1 MVAALSLR
9 RLAQRGQE
17 RSWAGAI
24 RVAAALVLV
33 LGAVASAWIARG
45 WEATVTRQREER
57 LDRGATSRTTAIG
70 NALRQYENVL
80 QAERSVWLSSRSVTY
95 EDFGNFVRTLDLPR
109 RYPGLV
115 GLGWRSFVPHGQAAG
130 FVAAARRDGR
140 PDFAIHPP
148 GRRPTYY
155 VTLYNEPAG
164 RFRPTWGQDARAM
177 PTVLAALE
185 ESRDS
190 GRTTISNQT
199 TLADDLALPAADRS
213 VAFELFVPVYRDRAS
228 LLTTAERRAAL
239 LGWAS
244 GAFRAP
250 DFLEAALQSAQPTTG
265 VELYDPTAGGGPI
278 ATFPEGFRAR
288 GPHLRT
294 DTLTFGGRSF
304 LLRYAPLVGNPALTE
319 RTIPAPLVLATGIA
333 VSALLGALL
342 WLLAQVS
349 SLYQRVGHMA
359 RIDAL
364 TGVHNR
370 RVWDQELPRE
380 LARAARSGQPVCVA
394 LIDLDN
400 FKAYNDRH
408 GHQAGDRL
416 LKAAAAVWRS
426 SLRKSDL
433 LVRYG
438 GEEFALLLPDCGP
451 DDAMEIAERL
461 RTSQPEG
468 TCSIGVAAWDTKET
482 ETELVRR
489 ADQALYAAKTGG
501 RNRCHASL
509 QGASGPAQQPVATGG
524 RKPR

>member
-1 MVAALSLR
+1 V
-9 RLAQRGQE
+9 
-17 RSWAGAI
+17 
-24 RVAAALVLV
+24 
-33 LGAVASAWIARG
+33 
-45 WEATVTRQREER
+45 
-57 LDRGATSRTTAIG
+57 
-70 NALRQYENVL
+70 
-80 QAERSVWLSSRSVTY
+80 
-95 EDFGNFVRTLDLPR
+95 
-109 RYPGLV
+109 
-115 GLGWRSFVPHGQAAG
+115 GWR
-130 FVAAARRDGR
+130 D
-140 PDFAIHPP
+140 P
-148 GRRPTYY
+148 GG
-155 VTLYNEPAG
+155 V
-164 RFRPTWGQDARAM
+164 
-177 PTVLAALE
+177 
-185 ESRDS
+185 
-190 GRTTISNQT
+190 RTTISGQT
-199 TLADDLALPAADRS
+199 TLADDLALPVADRS

-228 LLTTAERRAAL
+228 LLTTAARRAAL

-244 GAFRAP
+244 GAFRAS
-250 DFLEAALQSAQPTTG
+250 DFLEAALQSVQPTTG
-265 VELYDPTAGGGPI
+265 VELHDPTAGGGPI
-278 ATFPEGFRAR
+278 ATFPEGFRAG

-294 DTLTFGGRSF
+294 DMLTFGGRSF
-304 LLRYAPLVGNPALTE
+304 LLRYAPLPGNPALTK

-333 VSALLGALL
+333 VSILLGALL

-349 SLYQRVGHMA
+349 SLYQRVGRMA

-380 LARAARSGQPVCVA
+380 LARGARSGQPVCVA

-400 FKAYNDRH
+400 FKAYNDQH

-438 GEEFALLLPDCGP
+438 GEEFALLLPDCGL

-468 TCSIGVAAWDTKET
+468 TGVAAWDTKET

-509 QGASGPAQQPVATGG
+509 QGTSGLAQQPVATGG
-524 RKPR
+524 MKPR